1 MAYIDYVDDSRYEAE
16 VKSGSGTV
24 ANILRVHGIEPD
36 VGRAHLALYKTIMFG
51 VSKVTGLEREA
62 IAVAVSAANKCH
74 Y

>member
-1 MAYIDYVDDSRYEAE
+1 

-51 VSKVTGLEREA
+51 VSKVTRLEREA